1 MLGVR
6 GPRAF
11 VFLVQTTNPSTSAV
25 LPPITYHLITHHL
38 TRPAALLA
46 KAIDFPS
53 DLEYRLGLMKR
64 LLTSC
69 LGLGWLPIA
78 PGTWG
83 SLPPLIVFG
92 LLGQLA
98 VSPMVIVLVM
108 LALTALGSI
117 VCVALAPSAI
127 AATGN
132 KDPGEVVAD
141 ELAGQSLCYLVAPLV
156 ISGASSLTRVWLVA
170 LAGFLLFRVF
180 DIFKPWP
187 ARQLEGLPAGWGILA
202 DDLMAGAYAGV
213 ALWAGVILFTLI

>member
-1 MLGVR
+1 MASA
-6 GPRAF
+6 PR
-11 VFLVQTTNPSTSAV
+11 
-25 LPPITYHLITHHL
+25 
-38 TRPAALLA
+38 LA

-53 DLEYRLGLMKR
+53 FLEYRLGLMKR

-69 LGLGWLPIA
+69 LGLGWMPIA

-83 SLPPLIVFG
+83 SLPPMIVFG

-98 VSPMVIVLVM
+98 VSPMVIVVVM
-108 LALTALGSI
+108 MALAVLGS
-117 VCVALAPSAI
+117 VLCVVLAPGAI

-141 ELAGQSLCYLVAPLV
+141 ELAGQSVCYLVAPLV
-156 ISGASSLTRVWLVA
+156 LADSFSVAHIWVVA
-170 LAGFLLFRVF
+170 LAGFLFFRIF

-202 DDLMAGAYAGV
+202 DDLMAGVYAGM
-213 ALWAGVILFTLI
+213 ALWGGVCLLSLT